1 MNHQIDKASLLA
13 KLAKPDIRSP
23 LSPAVQT
30 GAEADARYE
39 SADVFAYMNRCRDRS
54 SNDIIDEVT
63 CLAERMNED
72 PQFLKQVA
80 EFKGIR
86 LVLSTTDTA
95 REFMI
100 ILDAKGAHVRPYSG
114 EPFDVKIQAEERV
127 HLAVL
132 SGEMDADAAF
142 FAGKV
147 RIRGSVIAAFR
158 VKNRF
163 LSLLQ
168 WHLARGFQT
177 MEESTTSYTD

>member
-1 MNHQIDKASLLA
+1 MNHQIDKAISLA
-13 KLAKPDIRSP
+13 EPDIRSP
-23 LSPAVQT
+23 SSPAVQT
-30 GAEADARYE
+30 GAEADARCE
-39 SADVFAYMNRCRDRS
+39 STDVFAYMDRCRGRS
-54 SNDIIDEVT
+54 SDDIIDEVT
-63 CLAERMNED
+63 CLVERMNED

-80 EFKGIR
+80 EFKGIK
-86 LVLSTTDTA
+86 LVLSATDTA

-100 ILDAKGAHVRPYSG
+100 ILDAKGAHVHPYSG

-127 HLAVL
+127 HLAGL

-142 FAGKV
+142 FAGGV

-168 WHLARGFQT
+168 WHLAREFQAT
-177 MEESTTSYTD
+177 DKSTTNQLKGR

>member
-1 MNHQIDKASLLA
+1 MNHQIDKASS
-13 KLAKPDIRSP
+13 LAKPDIRSP

-30 GAEADARYE
+30 GTEADARYE
-39 SADVFAYMNRCRDRS
+39 STDVFAYMDRCRGRS
-54 SNDIIDEVT
+54 SDDIIDEVT
-63 CLAERMNED
+63 CLVERMNEN
-72 PQFLKQVA
+72 PQFLKQLA

-86 LVLSTTDTA
+86 LVLSATDTA

-114 EPFDVKIQAEERV
+114 EPFDVKIQAAEKV

-168 WHLARGFQT
+168 WHLAREFQT
-177 MEESTTSYTD
+177 MGKSTANQLKGR

>member
-1 MNHQIDKASLLA
+1 MNHQIDRESS
-13 KLAKPDIRSP
+13 LAKPDFRPS

-30 GAEADARYE
+30 AAEADARCE
-39 SADVFAYMNRCRDRS
+39 NADVFAYMDRCRGRS
-54 SNDIIDEVT
+54 SDDIIDEVT
-63 CLAERMNED
+63 CLVERMNEA

-80 EFKGIR
+80 EFKGMR
-86 LVLSTTDTA
+86 LVLSATDTA

-114 EPFDVKIQAEERV
+114 EPFDVKIQAAERV

-142 FAGKV
+142 FAGRV

-168 WHLARGFQT
+168 WHLAREFQVT
-177 MEESTTSYTD
+177 EEFTTNQLSGK